1 MRSSRG
7 VTPDGIAAVALVLA
21 GAAVSGTASAVAM
34 VRITMVVS
42 NADTILVYF
51 ILVGDFSK
59 QTLPDSVSL
68 Y

>member
-42 NADTILVYF
+42 NADTILVLF
-51 ILVGDFSK
+51 GK
-59 QTLPDSVSL
+59 H
-68 Y
+68 

>member
-7 VTPDGIAAVALVLA
+7 VTPDGLAAVALVLA
-21 GAAVSGTASAVAM
+21 GAAVSGTARAVAM
-34 VRITMVVS
+34 VRITMVAS
-42 NADTILVYF
+42 NADT

-59 QTLPDSVSL
+59 QTLPDSVSP